1 MGHNKLIYG
10 IDLGTTN
17 SSIAR
22 ISEGK
27 PKIQKSDVQKDTMS
41 SCVRFHLRKKKDGFA
56 TQETIVGE
64 NAFNQL
70 VVDWTN
76 ALKYPDRSID
86 TFSEFKRTMGTDVK
100 YFSAAMDKSYDS
112 EELSA
117 EVLKKLLSFV
127 VGEEIRATVITVPA
141 KFKPDQK
148 AATIR
153 AAGLAGLDYC
163 ELLAEPVAASMAYGL
178 DSKIKDGYWVVFDLG
193 GGTFDAALL
202 KLSDGIMKVVDTEG
216 NNRLGGKDLDYAIVD
231 QILLPYF
238 EHNYSIETI
247 LSDERKRL
255 SFRNCWKPDAES
267 AKIELSY
274 KRSAVLPLVVSRP
287 ESLLDDDNEPIDI
300 DLTITRDDYEAIAA
314 PYFQKAVDLTKDLL
328 RRNNINPQELV
339 ALIPVGGP
347 TLTPLLRK
355 MLKEQIT
362 DKADFSIDPMTVVAL
377 GAALYAST
385 IDAPNSVVLPSR
397 NKMKVQLDLKYESTS
412 VEPEELLSVKITTDE
427 ATPVVPGNIYLVIGR
442 EGWETGR
449 INLTPTGEVVE
460 LSLVENTVN
469 QFTVSLFDTLGNKLE
484 CEPDSFVILQGF
496 KPSQQGA
503 ILPFNI
509 GIEIHNDILE
519 RDELEPIPNLE
530 KNKSAPVTGQIGKLL
545 TASPL
550 RPGNR
555 EDFIEVPI
563 YAGDFSSEGTR
574 AIYNDLIKK
583 IRITGDDVPSY
594 IPEKS
599 SVEITVKVLRD
610 ERMSFS
616 AYFPLIDHTIDL
628 SVDIPR
634 KPVPTV
640 DVLEEYISDSERIT
654 RELGENIPAEQK
666 SKITKDLN
674 QLSESLE
681 TASEDMDRRL
691 QVLEDVRKIQ
701 REVDVLERAL
711 LIPKLEQ
718 KLKDDFFAL
727 EKLIKE
733 INEKGLDD
741 RYNMPRIDSD
751 LEDKRHKVDQLI
763 KMDSQRSNE
772 KIKLIK
778 SMIWDIGMLEFSL
791 RDVIAGIQ
799 MDINFLKYYSA
810 HFDEYEW
817 KDEAK
822 ARDRIRRALAYSADN
837 PAKEELRDMVIEV
850 IHLLPDAEQHKL
862 MKDRR

>member
-27 PKIQKSDVQKDTMS
+27 PRIQKSDTQKDTMS
-41 SCVRFHLRKKKDGFA
+41 SCVRFHLRKVKDGSV
-56 TQETIVGE
+56 TQEIIVGE
-64 NAFNQL
+64 NAYNQL

-76 ALKYPDRSID
+76 ALKYPDRSIE

-100 YFSAAMDKSYDS
+100 YSSAAMDKSYDS

-117 EVLKKLLSFV
+117 EVLKRLLSFV
-127 VGEEIRATVITVPA
+127 VGEEIRAAVITVPA

-202 KLSDGIMKVVDTEG
+202 KLSDGIMKVIDTEG

-238 EHNYSIETI
+238 EHNYSIDSI
-247 LSDERKRL
+247 ISDDRKRL
-255 SFRNCWKPDAES
+255 SFRNSWKQDAEF

-274 KRSAVLPLVVSRP
+274 KESVILPKVVWKP
-287 ESLLDDDNEPIDI
+287 AYADEDNEPIEI
-300 DLTITRDDYEAIAA
+300 DLTITREEYESIAA
-314 PYFQKAVDLTKDLL
+314 PYFQKAVDLTKELL
-328 RRNNINPQELV
+328 RRNNINSQELV

-347 TLTPLLRK
+347 TLTPLMRK
-355 MLKEQIT
+355 MLIGQIT
-362 DKADFSIDPMTVVAL
+362 NKADFSIDPMIVVTL

-385 IDAPNSVVLPSR
+385 IDAPDSVVIPTR
-397 NKMKVQLDLKYESTS
+397 DKMKVQLDLKYESTS
-412 VEPEELLSVKITTDE
+412 VELEELLSVKIMTDE
-427 ATPVVPGNIYLVIGR
+427 ETPVVPDKIYLVIGR

-449 INLTPTGEVVE
+449 INLTPKGEVVE

-469 QFTVSLFDTLGNKLE
+469 QFTVSIFDSFGNKLE

-496 KPSQQGA
+496 KTAQQGA
-503 ILPFNI
+503 TLPYNI
-509 GIEIHNDILE
+509 AIEIHNDILE
-519 RDELEPIPNLE
+519 RDELESIPNLE

-545 TASPL
+545 TSSPL

-555 EDFIEVPI
+555 QDFIEIPI
-563 YAGDFSSEGTR
+563 YAGDFSSEGTK

-616 AYFPLIDHTIDL
+616 AYFPLIDHAVDL

-634 KPVPTV
+634 KPVPNLE
-640 DVLEEYISDSERIT
+640 VLEEYISESEQIT
-654 RELGENIPAEQK
+654 QELGDNIPADQK
-666 SKITKDLN
+666 SKITRDLN

-681 TASEDMDRRL
+681 TASEDPDRRL

-701 REVDVLERAL
+701 REIDVLERSL

-718 KLKDDFFAL
+718 RLKDDFFDL
-727 EKLIKE
+727 EKLVTEIK
-733 INEKGLDD
+733 EKGLDD
-741 RYNMPRIDSD
+741 RYNMPKIDSD
-751 LEDKRHKVDQLI
+751 LGDKRHKIDQLI
-763 KMDSQRSNE
+763 RMDSQRSNE

-778 SMIWDIGMLEFSL
+778 SMIWDIGMMEFSL

-799 MDINFLKYYSA
+799 IDINFLKYYSA
-810 HFDEYEW
+810 HFAEYEW

-837 PAKEELRDMVIEV
+837 PAKEELRNMVIEI